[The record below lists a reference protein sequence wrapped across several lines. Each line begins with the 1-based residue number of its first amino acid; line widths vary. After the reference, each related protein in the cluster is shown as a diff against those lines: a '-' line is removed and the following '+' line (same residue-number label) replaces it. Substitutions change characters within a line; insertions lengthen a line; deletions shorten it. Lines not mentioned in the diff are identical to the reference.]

1 MIAEMRREPK
11 TATGP
16 NVRILM
22 MMLVADTCVKWMYE
36 NFDWLRG
43 DILSC

>member
-22 MMLVADTCVKWMYE
+22 MMMLVADTCVKWMYE
-36 NFDWLRG
+36 DFD
-43 DILSC
+43 